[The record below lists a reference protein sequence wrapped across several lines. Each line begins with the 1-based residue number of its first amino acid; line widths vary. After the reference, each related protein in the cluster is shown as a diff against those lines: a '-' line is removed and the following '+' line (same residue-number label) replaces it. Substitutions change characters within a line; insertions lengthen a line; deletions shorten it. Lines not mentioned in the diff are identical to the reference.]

1 MIRKDYD
8 ISDKEFDKIIKPF
21 DDALHNYVRSFLHD
35 YLAFYIAT
43 AYRMDALWE
52 GTLSGHINTA
62 LDRICEVDITQMDI
76 TKIKKILK
84 EKHSLILTNDKNIQI
99 QDTKKEDQR

>member
-1 MIRKDYD
+1 MIRKDYEM
-8 ISDKEFDKIIKPF
+8 SDKEFDKIIKPF
-21 DDALHNYVRSFLHD
+21 DDALHDYVKTFLHD

-62 LDRICEVDITQMDI
+62 LDRICEVDITQMNI
-76 TKIKKILK
+76 TKVKKILE

-99 QDTKKEDQR
+99 QDIKKQDQR